1 MCTARSSMSVK
12 LRRAGWTVLAVL
24 LISAMMSAAAG
35 VSLADASRN
44 TGVTSYR
51 LEIPGSTIQTAA
63 FSPDG
68 RFLAAGHIKFKHDE
82 HQYEFATGIAI
93 WDLASRKW
101 VADKIVD
108 SATLRYGSPR
118 HRTIEPE
125 FLNYT
130 SDGKRLV
137 VFQGGVI
144 RILDAAS
151 LAEESHI
158 DLDLPLYAEGN
169 EQATLWDVKVPP
181 GDSKLA
187 VLVGGFPSHN
197 SGLLRVYDI
206 FTKRV
211 TFEWKIE
218 AYLNGASMSFSSD
231 GSKISVVVPER
242 IMHRRGEGHPDVALL
257 DLKLASLKLWLDTGP
272 DTALSAVFVD
282 NNQLVTAHM
291 WNERHMKR
299 GSLKFWDVN
308 TGKMTR
314 EISDAPSGIH
324 RQVDISRD
332 GRILFGY
339 IGQQEN
345 AYHSMK
351 TVDQRFRLWELPSG
365 NVIVDSADIVPIAKL
380 TLPQFRLSPDG
391 KTAVALWPTS
401 LVQPEVFEIVPPGG
415 ACPYQ

>member
-1 MCTARSSMSVK
+1 MWVARSSMSVK
-12 LRRAGWTVLAVL
+12 LKRGGWTLLAVL
-24 LISAMMSAAAG
+24 LVSAIISGAAG
-35 VSLADASRN
+35 LSLAEASQN
-44 TGVTSYR
+44 TGITSYP
-51 LEIPGSTIQTAA
+51 LEILGSTIQTVA

-68 RFLAAGHIKFKHDE
+68 RFLAVGHIKFKHDE

-108 SATLRYGSPR
+108 SATLRYGSPK

-137 VFQGGVI
+137 VFQSGVI

-169 EQATLWDVKVPP
+169 EQATLWDMKVSP
-181 GDSKLA
+181 GDNKLA
-187 VLVGGFPSHN
+187 VLVGGFPSHT

-206 FTKRV
+206 FSKQV

-231 GSKISVVVPER
+231 GNKIGVVVPER
-242 IMHRRGEGHPDVALL
+242 IIHGRGEGHPDVELF
-257 DLKLASLKLWLDTGP
+257 DLKLTSLNLWLDTGP
-272 DTALSAVFVD
+272 DTAVSAVFVGND
-282 NNQLVTAHM
+282 QLVTAPVWDEKQM
-291 WNERHMKR
+291 RR
-299 GSLKFWDVN
+299 GSLKFWDAN

-314 EISDAPSGIH
+314 EISDVLSGIH

-339 IGQQEN
+339 IGQQKN
-345 AYHSMK
+345 ANHSMK
-351 TVDQRFRLWELPSG
+351 TVNQRFRLWELPSG
-365 NVIVDSADIVPIAKL
+365 KVIVDSGDIVPIVKL
-380 TLPQFRLSPDG
+380 TLPKFRLSPDG
-391 KTAVALWPTS
+391 RTVVALWSTS
-401 LVQPEVFEIVPPGG
+401 LVQPQVFEIVPLATAPSK
-415 ACPYQ
+415 